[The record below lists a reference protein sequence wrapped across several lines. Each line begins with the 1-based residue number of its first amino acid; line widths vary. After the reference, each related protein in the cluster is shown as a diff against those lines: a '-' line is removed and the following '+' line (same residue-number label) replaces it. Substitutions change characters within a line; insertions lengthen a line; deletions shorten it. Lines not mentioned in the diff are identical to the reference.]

1 MKRFWIRGIISLVF
15 KKIESE
21 NQTNYDNF
29 DLSSKVEIIINES
42 DIDDVF
48 QSIYTTVITNK
59 QKSVGKGSDWINDSV
74 NDPIFSI
81 SKYNPLAGS
90 SYIKLLKEL
99 EHQ

>member
-1 MKRFWIRGIISLVF
+1 MASLVLVF

-21 NQTNYDNF
+21 NQTNF

-48 QSIYTTVITNK
+48 LSIYTTVITNK

-81 SKYNPLAGS
+81 SKCNPLAGS
-90 SYIKLLKEL
+90 SYIKLHKEL